1 MYSYKNKNLYC
12 ENINLSEI
20 AKDLGSPF
28 YCYSS
33 KILETKYK
41 ELANALHENDFLVCF
56 SLKANSNQSIIK
68 TFSTLGSGADVV
80 SIGELKRAL
89 KAGIPANKIVF
100 SGVGKNVDEL
110 IYAIKNNILMI
121 NVESISELKQ
131 ISAQASNLN
140 IAAPISLRVNP
151 DIEAGGNEKI
161 STGKKQDKFG
171 ISIKEAIDVYE
182 LASSLNNVEVKGID
196 VHIGSQINDLQP
208 FEKTF
213 DSIVKTISKL
223 KDKNINIEIIDIGGG
238 IGVNYTNEEA
248 LNINDYAALIAKK
261 FKSLNKKI
269 IIEPGRYLTAESGI
283 LVTKI
288 IYIKENETK
297 KFIIVDAAMN
307 DFIRPSLYGSLHN
320 ALPLNEVKNE
330 KNIERYDV
338 VGPICETGDFFI
350 KNFETSQVTE
360 GDLLAITN
368 VGAYGSVLSSNYNS
382 RPSITE
388 IMIKEDNYSVV
399 KKKQDIDEM
408 IDQDILADWQKIKG

>member
-1 MYSYKNKNLYC
+1 MYSYKNKNLHC
-12 ENINLSEI
+12 ENINLIELS
-20 AKDLGSPF
+20 KKVGSPF

-33 KILETKYK
+33 KILESKYSELTDAFK
-41 ELANALHENDFLVCF
+41 EEDLLVCF

-68 TFSTLGSGADVV
+68 TFSSLGSGADVV

-89 KAGIPANKIVF
+89 KAKIPPNKIVF
-100 SGVGKNVDEL
+100 SGVGKNTDE
-110 IYAIKNNILMI
+110 IIFAIKNKILMI

-131 ISAQASNLN
+131 ISTQAANLN
-140 IAAPISLRVNP
+140 MIAPISLRVNP

-182 LASSLNNVEVKGID
+182 LASNLDNIEIKGID
-196 VHIGSQINDLQP
+196 VHIGSQINDLEP

-213 DSIVKTISKL
+213 NSIVETINKL
-223 KDKNINIEIIDIGGG
+223 KDKNIDIDIIDIGGG
-238 IGVNYTNEEA
+238 IGINYTDEKA
-248 LNINDYAALIAKK
+248 LNIKDYAALVSKK
-261 FKSLNKKI
+261 LGSLNKKI
-269 IIEPGRYLTAESGI
+269 IIEPGRFLTAESGI

-288 IYIKENETK
+288 IYIKENESK

-320 ALPLNEVKNE
+320 ALPI
-330 KNIERYDV
+330 IENDKERPIESYDV

-350 KNFETSQVTE
+350 KDFKTSQLLE
-360 GDLLAITN
+360 RDLLAITN

-382 RPSITE
+382 RPSIAE
-388 IMIKEDNYSVV
+388 IIIKDDSYSVI
-399 KKKQDIDEM
+399 KKRQDIEEM
-408 IDQDILADWQKIKG
+408 IDQDSLADWQEN

>member
-1 MYSYKNKNLYC
+1 MYSYKNKNLHC
-12 ENINLSEI
+12 ENINLIELS
-20 AKDLGSPF
+20 KKVGSPF

-33 KILETKYK
+33 KILESKYSELTDAFK
-41 ELANALHENDFLVCF
+41 EEDLLVCF

-68 TFSTLGSGADVV
+68 TFSSLGSGADVV

-89 KAGIPANKIVF
+89 KAKIPPNKIVF
-100 SGVGKNVDEL
+100 SGVGKNTDE
-110 IYAIKNNILMI
+110 IIFAIKNKILMI

-131 ISAQASNLN
+131 ISTQAANLN
-140 IAAPISLRVNP
+140 MIAPISLRVNP

-182 LASSLNNVEVKGID
+182 LASNLDNIEIKGID
-196 VHIGSQINDLQP
+196 VHIGSQINDLEP

-213 DSIVKTISKL
+213 NSIVETITKL
-223 KDKNINIEIIDIGGG
+223 KDKNIDIDIIDIGGG
-238 IGVNYTNEEA
+238 IGINYTDEKA
-248 LNINDYAALIAKK
+248 LNIKDYAALVSKK
-261 FKSLNKKI
+261 LGSLNKKI
-269 IIEPGRYLTAESGI
+269 IIEPGRFLTAESGI

-288 IYIKENETK
+288 IYIKENESK

-320 ALPLNEVKNE
+320 ALPI
-330 KNIERYDV
+330 IEDDKERPIESYDV

-350 KNFETSQVTE
+350 KDFKTSQLLE
-360 GDLLAITN
+360 RDLLAITN

-382 RPSITE
+382 RPSIAE
-388 IMIKEDNYSVV
+388 IIIKNDSYSVI
-399 KKKQDIDEM
+399 KKRQDIEEM
-408 IDQDILADWQKIKG
+408 IDQDSLADWQEN

>member
-1 MYSYKNKNLYC
+1 MYSYKNKNLHC
-12 ENINLSEI
+12 ENINLIELS
-20 AKDLGSPF
+20 KKVGSPF

-33 KILETKYK
+33 KILESKYSELTDAFK
-41 ELANALHENDFLVCF
+41 EEDLLVCF

-68 TFSTLGSGADVV
+68 TFSSLGSGADVV

-89 KAGIPANKIVF
+89 KAKIPPNKIVF
-100 SGVGKNVDEL
+100 SGVGKNTDE
-110 IYAIKNNILMI
+110 IIFAIKNKILMI

-131 ISAQASNLN
+131 ISTQAANLN
-140 IAAPISLRVNP
+140 MIAPISLRVNP

-182 LASSLNNVEVKGID
+182 LASNLDNIEIKGID
-196 VHIGSQINDLQP
+196 VHIGSQINELEP

-213 DSIVKTISKL
+213 DSIVETITKL
-223 KDKNINIEIIDIGGG
+223 KDKNIDIDIIDIGGG
-238 IGVNYTNEEA
+238 IGINYTDEKA
-248 LNINDYAALIAKK
+248 LNIKDYAALVSKK
-261 FKSLNKKI
+261 LGSLNKKI
-269 IIEPGRYLTAESGI
+269 IIEPGRFLTAESGI

-288 IYIKENETK
+288 IYIKENESK

-320 ALPLNEVKNE
+320 ALPI
-330 KNIERYDV
+330 IENDKERPIESYDV

-350 KNFETSQVTE
+350 KDFKTSQLLE
-360 GDLLAITN
+360 RDLLAITN

-382 RPSITE
+382 RPSIAE
-388 IMIKEDNYSVV
+388 IIIKDDSYSVI
-399 KKKQDIDEM
+399 KKRQDIEEM
-408 IDQDILADWQKIKG
+408 IDQDSLADWQDN

>member
-1 MYSYKNKNLYC
+1 MYSYKNKNLHC
-12 ENINLSEI
+12 ENINLIELS
-20 AKDLGSPF
+20 KKVGSPF

-33 KILETKYK
+33 KILESKYSELTDAFK
-41 ELANALHENDFLVCF
+41 EEDLLVCF

-68 TFSTLGSGADVV
+68 TFSSLGSGADVV

-89 KAGIPANKIVF
+89 KAKIPPNKIVF
-100 SGVGKNVDEL
+100 SGVGKNTDE
-110 IYAIKNNILMI
+110 IIFAIKNKILMI

-131 ISAQASNLN
+131 ISTQAANLN
-140 IAAPISLRVNP
+140 MIAPISLRVNP

-182 LASSLNNVEVKGID
+182 LASNLDNIEIKGID
-196 VHIGSQINDLQP
+196 VHIGSQINDLEP

-213 DSIVKTISKL
+213 NSIVETITKL
-223 KDKNINIEIIDIGGG
+223 KDKNIDIDIIDIGGG
-238 IGVNYTNEEA
+238 IGINYTDEKA
-248 LNINDYAALIAKK
+248 LNIKDYAAVVSKK
-261 FKSLNKKI
+261 LGSLNKKI
-269 IIEPGRYLTAESGI
+269 IIEPGRFLTAESGI

-288 IYIKENETK
+288 IYIKENESK

-320 ALPLNEVKNE
+320 ALPV
-330 KNIERYDV
+330 IENDKERPIEIYDV

-350 KNFETSQVTE
+350 KDFKTSQLLE
-360 GDLLAITN
+360 RDLLAITN

-382 RPSITE
+382 RPSIAE
-388 IMIKEDNYSVV
+388 IIIKDDSYSVI
-399 KKKQDIDEM
+399 KKRQDIEEM
-408 IDQDILADWQKIKG
+408 IDQDSLADWQEN

>member
-1 MYSYKNKNLYC
+1 MYSYKNKNLHC
-12 ENINLSEI
+12 ENINLIELS
-20 AKDLGSPF
+20 KKVGSPF

-33 KILETKYK
+33 KILESKYSELTDAFK
-41 ELANALHENDFLVCF
+41 EEDLLVCF

-68 TFSTLGSGADVV
+68 TFSSLGSGADVV

-89 KAGIPANKIVF
+89 KAKIPPNKIVF
-100 SGVGKNVDEL
+100 SGVGKNTDE
-110 IYAIKNNILMI
+110 IIFAIKNKILMI

-131 ISAQASNLN
+131 ISTQAANLN
-140 IAAPISLRVNP
+140 MIAPISLRVNP

-182 LASSLNNVEVKGID
+182 LASNLDNIEIKGID
-196 VHIGSQINDLQP
+196 VHIGSQINDLEP

-213 DSIVKTISKL
+213 NSIVETITKL
-223 KDKNINIEIIDIGGG
+223 KDKNIDIDIIDIGGG
-238 IGVNYTNEEA
+238 IGINYTDEKA
-248 LNINDYAALIAKK
+248 LNIKDYAALVSKK
-261 FKSLNKKI
+261 LGSLNKKI
-269 IIEPGRYLTAESGI
+269 IIEPGRFLTAESGI

-288 IYIKENETK
+288 IYIKENESK

-320 ALPLNEVKNE
+320 ALPIIENDKE
-330 KNIERYDV
+330 KPIESYDV

-350 KNFETSQVTE
+350 KDFKTSQLLE
-360 GDLLAITN
+360 RDLLAITN

-382 RPSITE
+382 RPSIAE
-388 IMIKEDNYSVV
+388 IIIKNDSYSVI
-399 KKKQDIDEM
+399 KKRQDIEEM
-408 IDQDILADWQKIKG
+408 IDQDSLADWQEN

>member
-1 MYSYKNKNLYC
+1 MYSYKNKNLHC
-12 ENINLSEI
+12 ENINLIELL
-20 AKDLGSPF
+20 KKVGSPF

-33 KILETKYK
+33 KILESKYSELTDAFK
-41 ELANALHENDFLVCF
+41 EDDLLVCF

-68 TFSTLGSGADVV
+68 TFSSLGSGADVV

-89 KAGIPANKIVF
+89 KAKIPPNKIVF
-100 SGVGKNVDEL
+100 SGVGKNTDE
-110 IYAIKNNILMI
+110 IIFAIKNKILMI

-131 ISAQASNLN
+131 ISAQAANLN
-140 IAAPISLRVNP
+140 MIAPISLRVNP

-182 LASSLNNVEVKGID
+182 LASNLDNIEIKGID
-196 VHIGSQINDLQP
+196 VHIGSQINDLEP

-213 DSIVKTISKL
+213 NSIVETITKL
-223 KDKNINIEIIDIGGG
+223 KDKNIDINIIDIGGG
-238 IGVNYTNEEA
+238 IGINYTDEKA
-248 LNINDYAALIAKK
+248 LNIKNYAAVVSKK
-261 FKSLNKKI
+261 LGSLNKKI
-269 IIEPGRYLTAESGI
+269 IIEPGRFLTAESGI

-288 IYIKENETK
+288 IYIKENESK

-320 ALPLNEVKNE
+320 ALPI
-330 KNIERYDV
+330 IENDKERPIENYDV

-350 KNFETSQVTE
+350 KDFKTSQLLE
-360 GDLLAITN
+360 KDLLAITN

-382 RPSITE
+382 RPSIAE
-388 IMIKEDNYSVV
+388 IIIKDDSYSVI
-399 KKKQDIDEM
+399 KKRQDIEEM
-408 IDQDILADWQKIKG
+408 IDQDSLADWQEN

>member
-1 MYSYKNKNLYC
+1 MYSYKNKNLHC
-12 ENINLSEI
+12 ENINLIELS
-20 AKDLGSPF
+20 KKVGSPF

-33 KILETKYK
+33 KILESKYSELTDAFK
-41 ELANALHENDFLVCF
+41 EEDLLVCF

-68 TFSTLGSGADVV
+68 TFSSLGSGADVV

-89 KAGIPANKIVF
+89 KSKIPPNKIVF
-100 SGVGKNVDEL
+100 SGVGKNIDE
-110 IYAIKNNILMI
+110 IIFAIKNKILMI

-131 ISAQASNLN
+131 ISTQAANLN
-140 IAAPISLRVNP
+140 MIAPISLRVNP

-182 LASSLNNVEVKGID
+182 LASNLDNIEIKGID
-196 VHIGSQINDLQP
+196 VHIGSQINDLEP

-213 DSIVKTISKL
+213 NSIVETITKL
-223 KDKNINIEIIDIGGG
+223 KDKNIDIDIIDIGGG
-238 IGVNYTNEEA
+238 IGINYTDEKA
-248 LNINDYAALIAKK
+248 LNIKDYAALVSKK
-261 FKSLNKKI
+261 LGSLNKKI
-269 IIEPGRYLTAESGI
+269 IIEPGRFLTAESGI

-288 IYIKENETK
+288 IYIKENESK

-320 ALPLNEVKNE
+320 ALPIIENDNERP
-330 KNIERYDV
+330 IESYDV

-350 KNFETSQVTE
+350 KDFKTSQLLE
-360 GDLLAITN
+360 RDLLAITN

-382 RPSITE
+382 RPSIAE
-388 IMIKEDNYSVV
+388 IIIKDDSYSVI
-399 KKKQDIDEM
+399 KKRQDIEEM
-408 IDQDILADWQKIKG
+408 IDQDSLADWQEN

>member
-1 MYSYKNKNLYC
+1 MYSYKNKNLHC
-12 ENINLSEI
+12 ENINLIELS
-20 AKDLGSPF
+20 KKVGSPF

-33 KILETKYK
+33 KILESKYSELTDAFK
-41 ELANALHENDFLVCF
+41 EEDLLVCF

-68 TFSTLGSGADVV
+68 TFSSLGSGADVV

-89 KAGIPANKIVF
+89 KAKIPPNKIVF
-100 SGVGKNVDEL
+100 SGVGKNTNE
-110 IYAIKNNILMI
+110 IIFAIKNKILMI

-131 ISAQASNLN
+131 ISTQAANLN
-140 IAAPISLRVNP
+140 MIAPISLRVNP

-182 LASSLNNVEVKGID
+182 LASNLDNIEIKGID
-196 VHIGSQINDLQP
+196 VHIGSQINDLEP

-213 DSIVKTISKL
+213 NSIVETITKL
-223 KDKNINIEIIDIGGG
+223 KDKNIDIDIIDIGGG
-238 IGVNYTNEEA
+238 IGINYTDEKA
-248 LNINDYAALIAKK
+248 LNIKDYAAVVSKK
-261 FKSLNKKI
+261 LGSLNKKI
-269 IIEPGRYLTAESGI
+269 IIEPGRFLTAESGI

-288 IYIKENETK
+288 IYIKENESK

-320 ALPLNEVKNE
+320 ALPI
-330 KNIERYDV
+330 IENDKERPIENYDL

-350 KNFETSQVTE
+350 KDFKTSQ
-360 GDLLAITN
+360 LLERDFIAITN

-382 RPSITE
+382 RPSIAE
-388 IMIKEDNYSVV
+388 IIIKDDSYSVI
-399 KKKQDIDEM
+399 KKRQDIEEM
-408 IDQDILADWQKIKG
+408 IDQDSLADWQEN

>member
-1 MYSYKNKNLYC
+1 MYSYKNKNLHC
-12 ENINLSEI
+12 ENINLIELS
-20 AKDLGSPF
+20 KKVGSPF

-33 KILETKYK
+33 KILESKYSELTDAFK
-41 ELANALHENDFLVCF
+41 EEDLLVCF

-68 TFSTLGSGADVV
+68 TFSSLGSGADVV

-89 KAGIPANKIVF
+89 KAKIPPNKIVF
-100 SGVGKNVDEL
+100 SGVGKNTDE
-110 IYAIKNNILMI
+110 IIFAIKNKILMI

-131 ISAQASNLN
+131 ISTQAANLN
-140 IAAPISLRVNP
+140 MIAPISLRVNP

-182 LASSLNNVEVKGID
+182 LASNLDNIEIKGID
-196 VHIGSQINDLQP
+196 VHIGSQINDLEP

-213 DSIVKTISKL
+213 NSIVETITKL
-223 KDKNINIEIIDIGGG
+223 KDKNIDIDIIDIGGG
-238 IGVNYTNEEA
+238 IGINYTDEKA
-248 LNINDYAALIAKK
+248 LNIKDYAALVSKK
-261 FKSLNKKI
+261 LGSLNKKI
-269 IIEPGRYLTAESGI
+269 IIEPGRFLTAESGI

-288 IYIKENETK
+288 IYIKENESK

-320 ALPLNEVKNE
+320 ALPI
-330 KNIERYDV
+330 IENDKERPIESYDV

-350 KNFETSQVTE
+350 KDFKTSQLSET
-360 GDLLAITN
+360 DLLAITN

-382 RPSITE
+382 RPSIAE
-388 IMIKEDNYSVV
+388 IIIKDDSYSVI
-399 KKKQDIDEM
+399 KKRQDIEEM
-408 IDQDILADWQKIKG
+408 IDQDSLADWQEN

>member
-1 MYSYKNKNLYC
+1 MYSYKNKNLHC
-12 ENINLSEI
+12 ENINLIELS
-20 AKDLGSPF
+20 KKVGSPF

-33 KILETKYK
+33 KILESKYSELTDAFK
-41 ELANALHENDFLVCF
+41 EEDLLVCF

-68 TFSTLGSGADVV
+68 TFSSLGSGADVV

-89 KAGIPANKIVF
+89 KAKIPPNKIVF
-100 SGVGKNVDEL
+100 SGVGKNTDE
-110 IYAIKNNILMI
+110 IIFAIKNKILMI

-131 ISAQASNLN
+131 ISTQAANLN
-140 IAAPISLRVNP
+140 MIAPISLRVNP

-182 LASSLNNVEVKGID
+182 LAANIDNIEIKGID
-196 VHIGSQINDLQP
+196 VHIGSQINELEP

-213 DSIVKTISKL
+213 DSIVETITKL
-223 KDKNINIEIIDIGGG
+223 KDKNIDIDIIDIGGG
-238 IGVNYTNEEA
+238 IGINYTDEKA
-248 LNINDYAALIAKK
+248 LNIKDYAALVSKK
-261 FKSLNKKI
+261 LGSLNKKI
-269 IIEPGRYLTAESGI
+269 IIEPGRFLTAESGI

-288 IYIKENETK
+288 IYIKENESK

-320 ALPLNEVKNE
+320 ALPI
-330 KNIERYDV
+330 IENDKERPIESYDV

-350 KNFETSQVTE
+350 KDFKTSQLLE
-360 GDLLAITN
+360 RDLLAITN

-382 RPSITE
+382 RPSIAE
-388 IMIKEDNYSVV
+388 IIIKDDSYSVI
-399 KKKQDIDEM
+399 KKRQDIEEM
-408 IDQDILADWQKIKG
+408 IDQDSLADWQEN

>member
-1 MYSYKNKNLYC
+1 MYSYKNKNLHC
-12 ENINLSEI
+12 ENINLIELS
-20 AKDLGSPF
+20 KKVGSPF

-33 KILETKYK
+33 KILESKYSELTDAFK
-41 ELANALHENDFLVCF
+41 EEDLLVCF

-68 TFSTLGSGADVV
+68 TFSSLGSGADVV

-89 KAGIPANKIVF
+89 KAKIPPNKIVF
-100 SGVGKNVDEL
+100 SGVGKNTDE
-110 IYAIKNNILMI
+110 IIFAIKNKILMI

-131 ISAQASNLN
+131 ISAQAANLN
-140 IAAPISLRVNP
+140 MIAPISLRVNP

-182 LASSLNNVEVKGID
+182 LASNLDNIEIKGID
-196 VHIGSQINDLQP
+196 VHIGSQINDLEP

-213 DSIVKTISKL
+213 NSIVETITKL
-223 KDKNINIEIIDIGGG
+223 KDKNIDIDIIDIGGG
-238 IGVNYTNEEA
+238 IGINYTDEKA
-248 LNINDYAALIAKK
+248 LNIKDYAAVVSKK
-261 FKSLNKKI
+261 LGSLNKKI
-269 IIEPGRYLTAESGI
+269 IIEPGRFLTAESGI

-288 IYIKENETK
+288 IYIKENESK

-320 ALPLNEVKNE
+320 ALPI
-330 KNIERYDV
+330 IENDKERPIENYDV

-350 KNFETSQVTE
+350 KDFKTSQLLE
-360 GDLLAITN
+360 RDLLAITN

-382 RPSITE
+382 RPSIAE
-388 IMIKEDNYSVV
+388 IIIKDDSYSVI
-399 KKKQDIDEM
+399 KKRQDIEEM
-408 IDQDILADWQKIKG
+408 IDQDSLADWQEN

>member
-1 MYSYKNKNLYC
+1 MYSYKNKNLHC
-12 ENINLSEI
+12 ENINLIELS
-20 AKDLGSPF
+20 KKVGSPF

-33 KILETKYK
+33 KILESKYSELTDAFK
-41 ELANALHENDFLVCF
+41 EEDLLVCF

-68 TFSTLGSGADVV
+68 TFSSLGSGADVV

-89 KAGIPANKIVF
+89 KAKIPPNKIVF
-100 SGVGKNVDEL
+100 SGVGKNTDE
-110 IYAIKNNILMI
+110 IIFAIKNKILMI

-131 ISAQASNLN
+131 ISTQAANLN
-140 IAAPISLRVNP
+140 MIAPISLRVNP

-182 LASSLNNVEVKGID
+182 LASNLDNIEVKGID
-196 VHIGSQINDLQP
+196 VHIGSQINDLEP

-213 DSIVKTISKL
+213 NSIVETITKL
-223 KDKNINIEIIDIGGG
+223 KDKNIDIDIIDIGGG
-238 IGVNYTNEEA
+238 IGINYTDEKA
-248 LNINDYAALIAKK
+248 LNIKDYAALVSKK
-261 FKSLNKKI
+261 LGSLNKKI
-269 IIEPGRYLTAESGI
+269 IIEPGRFLTAESGI

-288 IYIKENETK
+288 IYIKENESK

-320 ALPLNEVKNE
+320 ALPI
-330 KNIERYDV
+330 IENDKERPIESYDV

-350 KNFETSQVTE
+350 KDFKTSQLLE
-360 GDLLAITN
+360 RDLLAITN

-382 RPSITE
+382 RPSIAE
-388 IMIKEDNYSVV
+388 IIIKDDSYSVI
-399 KKKQDIDEM
+399 KKRQDIEEM
-408 IDQDILADWQKIKG
+408 IDQDSLADWQEN

>member
-1 MYSYKNKNLYC
+1 MYSYKNKNLHC
-12 ENINLSEI
+12 ENINLIELSKKI
-20 AKDLGSPF
+20 GSPF

-33 KILETKYK
+33 KILESKYSELTDAFK
-41 ELANALHENDFLVCF
+41 EEDLLVCF

-68 TFSTLGSGADVV
+68 TFSSLGSGADVV

-89 KAGIPANKIVF
+89 KAKIPPNKIVF
-100 SGVGKNVDEL
+100 SGVGKNTDE
-110 IYAIKNNILMI
+110 IIFAIKNKILMI

-131 ISAQASNLN
+131 ISTQAANLN
-140 IAAPISLRVNP
+140 MIAPISLRVNP

-182 LASSLNNVEVKGID
+182 LASNLDNIEIKGID
-196 VHIGSQINDLQP
+196 VHIGSQINDLEP

-213 DSIVKTISKL
+213 NSIVETITKL
-223 KDKNINIEIIDIGGG
+223 KDKNIDIDIIDIGGG
-238 IGVNYTNEEA
+238 IGINYTDEKA
-248 LNINDYAALIAKK
+248 LNIKDYAAVVSKK
-261 FKSLNKKI
+261 LGPLNKKI
-269 IIEPGRYLTAESGI
+269 IIEPGRFLTAESGI

-288 IYIKENETK
+288 IYIKENESK

-320 ALPLNEVKNE
+320 ALPIIENDKERP
-330 KNIERYDV
+330 IERYDV

-350 KNFETSQVTE
+350 KDFKTSQLLE
-360 GDLLAITN
+360 RDLLAITN

-382 RPSITE
+382 RPSIAE
-388 IMIKEDNYSVV
+388 IIIKDDSYSVI
-399 KKKQDIDEM
+399 KKRQDIEEM
-408 IDQDILADWQKIKG
+408 IDQDSLADWQEN

>member
-1 MYSYKNKNLYC
+1 MYSYKNKNLHC
-12 ENINLSEI
+12 ENINLIELS
-20 AKDLGSPF
+20 KKVGSPF

-33 KILETKYK
+33 KILESKYSELTDAFK
-41 ELANALHENDFLVCF
+41 EEDLLVCF

-68 TFSTLGSGADVV
+68 TFSSLGSGADVV

-89 KAGIPANKIVF
+89 KAKIPPNKIVF
-100 SGVGKNVDEL
+100 SGVGKNTDE
-110 IYAIKNNILMI
+110 IIFAIKNKILMI

-131 ISAQASNLN
+131 ISTQAASLN
-140 IAAPISLRVNP
+140 MIAPISLRVNP

-182 LASSLNNVEVKGID
+182 LASNLDNIEIKGID
-196 VHIGSQINDLQP
+196 VHIGSQINDLEP

-213 DSIVKTISKL
+213 NSIVETITKL
-223 KDKNINIEIIDIGGG
+223 KDKNIDIDIIDIGGG
-238 IGVNYTNEEA
+238 IGINYTDEKA
-248 LNINDYAALIAKK
+248 LNIKDYAALVSKK
-261 FKSLNKKI
+261 LGSLNKKI
-269 IIEPGRYLTAESGI
+269 IIEPGRFLTAESGI

-288 IYIKENETK
+288 IYIKENESK

-320 ALPLNEVKNE
+320 ALPI
-330 KNIERYDV
+330 IENDKGRPIESYDV

-350 KNFETSQVTE
+350 KDFKTSQLLE
-360 GDLLAITN
+360 RDLLAITN

-382 RPSITE
+382 RPSIAE
-388 IMIKEDNYSVV
+388 IIIKDDSYSVI
-399 KKKQDIDEM
+399 KKRQDIEEM
-408 IDQDILADWQKIKG
+408 IDQDSLADWQEN

>member
-1 MYSYKNKNLYC
+1 MYSYKNKNLHC
-12 ENINLSEI
+12 ENINLIELS
-20 AKDLGSPF
+20 KKVGSPF

-33 KILETKYK
+33 KILESKYSELTDAFK
-41 ELANALHENDFLVCF
+41 EEDLLVCF

-68 TFSTLGSGADVV
+68 TFSSLGSGADVV

-89 KAGIPANKIVF
+89 KAKIPPNKIVF
-100 SGVGKNVDEL
+100 SGVGKNTDE
-110 IYAIKNNILMI
+110 IIFAIKNKILMI

-131 ISAQASNLN
+131 ISTQAANLN
-140 IAAPISLRVNP
+140 MIAPISLRVNP

-182 LASSLNNVEVKGID
+182 LASNLDNIEIKGID
-196 VHIGSQINDLQP
+196 VHIGSQINDLEP

-213 DSIVKTISKL
+213 NSIVETITKL
-223 KDKNINIEIIDIGGG
+223 KDKNIDIDIIDIGGG
-238 IGVNYTNEEA
+238 IGINYTNEKA
-248 LNINDYAALIAKK
+248 LNIKDYAALVSKK
-261 FKSLNKKI
+261 LGSLNKKI
-269 IIEPGRYLTAESGI
+269 IIEPGRFLTAESGI

-288 IYIKENETK
+288 IYIKENESK

-320 ALPLNEVKNE
+320 ALPI
-330 KNIERYDV
+330 IENDKERPIESYDV

-350 KNFETSQVTE
+350 KDFKTSQLLE
-360 GDLLAITN
+360 RDLLAITN

-382 RPSITE
+382 RPSIVE
-388 IMIKEDNYSVV
+388 IIIKDDSYSVI
-399 KKKQDIDEM
+399 KKRQDIEEM
-408 IDQDILADWQKIKG
+408 IDQDSLADWQEN

>member
-1 MYSYKNKNLYC
+1 MYSYKNKNLHC
-12 ENINLSEI
+12 ENINLIELS
-20 AKDLGSPF
+20 KKVGSPF

-33 KILETKYK
+33 KILESKYSELTDAFK
-41 ELANALHENDFLVCF
+41 EEDLLVCF

-68 TFSTLGSGADVV
+68 TFSSLGSGADVV

-89 KAGIPANKIVF
+89 KAKIPPNKIVF
-100 SGVGKNVDEL
+100 SGVGKNTDE
-110 IYAIKNNILMI
+110 IIFAIKNKILMI

-131 ISAQASNLN
+131 ISTQAANLN
-140 IAAPISLRVNP
+140 MIAPISLRINP

-182 LASSLNNVEVKGID
+182 LASNLDNIEIKGID
-196 VHIGSQINDLQP
+196 VHIGSQINDLEP

-213 DSIVKTISKL
+213 NSIVETITKL
-223 KDKNINIEIIDIGGG
+223 KDKNIDINIIDIGGG
-238 IGVNYTNEEA
+238 IGINYTDEKA
-248 LNINDYAALIAKK
+248 LNIKDYAAVVSKK
-261 FKSLNKKI
+261 LGSLNKKI
-269 IIEPGRYLTAESGI
+269 IIEPGRFLTAESGI

-288 IYIKENETK
+288 IYIKENESK

-320 ALPLNEVKNE
+320 ALPV
-330 KNIERYDV
+330 IENDKERPIEIYDV

-350 KNFETSQVTE
+350 KDFKTSQ
-360 GDLLAITN
+360 LLERDFIAITN

-382 RPSITE
+382 RPSIAE
-388 IMIKEDNYSVV
+388 IIIKDDSYSVI
-399 KKKQDIDEM
+399 KKRQDIEEM
-408 IDQDILADWQKIKG
+408 IDQDNLADWQEN

>member
-1 MYSYKNKNLYC
+1 MYSYKNKNLHC
-12 ENINLSEI
+12 ENINLIELS
-20 AKDLGSPF
+20 KKVGSPF

-33 KILETKYK
+33 KILESKYSELTDAFK
-41 ELANALHENDFLVCF
+41 EEDLLVCF

-68 TFSTLGSGADVV
+68 TFSSLGSGADVV

-89 KAGIPANKIVF
+89 KAKIPPNKIVF
-100 SGVGKNVDEL
+100 SGVGKNTDE
-110 IYAIKNNILMI
+110 IIFAIKNKILMI

-131 ISAQASNLN
+131 ISTQAANLN
-140 IAAPISLRVNP
+140 MIAPISLRVNP

-182 LASSLNNVEVKGID
+182 LASNLDNIEIKGID
-196 VHIGSQINDLQP
+196 VHIGSQINDLEP

-213 DSIVKTISKL
+213 NSIVETITKL
-223 KDKNINIEIIDIGGG
+223 KDKNIDIDIIDIGGG
-238 IGVNYTNEEA
+238 IGINYTDEKA
-248 LNINDYAALIAKK
+248 LNIKDYAALVSKK
-261 FKSLNKKI
+261 LGSLNKKI
-269 IIEPGRYLTAESGI
+269 IIEPGRFLTAESGI

-288 IYIKENETK
+288 IYIKENESK

-320 ALPLNEVKNE
+320 ALPI
-330 KNIERYDV
+330 IENDKERPIESYDV

-350 KNFETSQVTE
+350 KDFKTSQLLE
-360 GDLLAITN
+360 RDLLAITN

-382 RPSITE
+382 RPSIAE
-388 IMIKEDNYSVV
+388 IIIKDDSYSVI
-399 KKKQDIDEM
+399 KKRQDIEEM
-408 IDQDILADWQKIKG
+408 IDQDNLADWQEN

>member
-1 MYSYKNKNLYC
+1 MYSYKNKNLHC
-12 ENINLSEI
+12 ENINLIELS
-20 AKDLGSPF
+20 KKVGSPF

-33 KILETKYK
+33 KILESKYSELTDAFK
-41 ELANALHENDFLVCF
+41 EEDLLVCF

-68 TFSTLGSGADVV
+68 TFSSLGSGADVV

-89 KAGIPANKIVF
+89 KAKIPPNKIVF
-100 SGVGKNVDEL
+100 SGVGKNADE
-110 IYAIKNNILMI
+110 IIFAIKNKILMI

-131 ISAQASNLN
+131 ISTQAANLN
-140 IAAPISLRVNP
+140 MIAPISLRVNP

-182 LASSLNNVEVKGID
+182 LASNLDNIEIKGID
-196 VHIGSQINDLQP
+196 VHIGSQINDLEP

-213 DSIVKTISKL
+213 NSIVETITKL
-223 KDKNINIEIIDIGGG
+223 KDKNIDIDIIDIGGG
-238 IGVNYTNEEA
+238 IGINYTDEKA
-248 LNINDYAALIAKK
+248 LNIKDYAALVSKK
-261 FKSLNKKI
+261 LGSLNKKI
-269 IIEPGRYLTAESGI
+269 IIEPGRFLTAESGI

-288 IYIKENETK
+288 IYIKENESK

-320 ALPLNEVKNE
+320 ALPI
-330 KNIERYDV
+330 IENDKERPIESYDV

-350 KNFETSQVTE
+350 KDFKTSQLLE
-360 GDLLAITN
+360 RDLLAITN

-382 RPSITE
+382 RPSIAE
-388 IMIKEDNYSVV
+388 IIIKDDSYSVI
-399 KKKQDIDEM
+399 KKRQDIEEM
-408 IDQDILADWQKIKG
+408 IDQDSLADWQEN

>member
-1 MYSYKNKNLYC
+1 MYSYKNKNLHC
-12 ENINLSEI
+12 ENINLIELS
-20 AKDLGSPF
+20 KKVGSPF

-33 KILETKYK
+33 KILESKYSELTDAFK
-41 ELANALHENDFLVCF
+41 EEDLLVCF

-68 TFSTLGSGADVV
+68 TFSSLGSGADVV

-89 KAGIPANKIVF
+89 KAKIPPNKIVF
-100 SGVGKNVDEL
+100 SGVGKNTDE
-110 IYAIKNNILMI
+110 IIFAIKNKILMI

-131 ISAQASNLN
+131 ISTQAANLN
-140 IAAPISLRVNP
+140 MIAPISLRVNP

-182 LASSLNNVEVKGID
+182 LASNLDNIEIKGID
-196 VHIGSQINDLQP
+196 VHIGSQINDLEP

-213 DSIVKTISKL
+213 NSIVETITKL
-223 KDKNINIEIIDIGGG
+223 KDKNIDIDIIDIGGG
-238 IGVNYTNEEA
+238 IGINYTDEKG
-248 LNINDYAALIAKK
+248 LNIKDYAALVSKK
-261 FKSLNKKI
+261 LGSLNKKI
-269 IIEPGRYLTAESGI
+269 IIEPGRFLTAESGI

-288 IYIKENETK
+288 IYIKENESK

-320 ALPLNEVKNE
+320 ALPI
-330 KNIERYDV
+330 IENDKERPIESYDV

-350 KNFETSQVTE
+350 KDFKTSQLLE
-360 GDLLAITN
+360 RDLLAITN

-382 RPSITE
+382 RPSIAE
-388 IMIKEDNYSVV
+388 IIIKDDSYSVI
-399 KKKQDIDEM
+399 KKRQDIEEM
-408 IDQDILADWQKIKG
+408 IDQDSLADWQEN

>member
-1 MYSYKNKNLYC
+1 MYSYKNKNLHC
-12 ENINLSEI
+12 ENINLIELS
-20 AKDLGSPF
+20 KKVGSPF

-33 KILETKYK
+33 KILESKYSELTDAFK
-41 ELANALHENDFLVCF
+41 EEDLLVCF

-68 TFSTLGSGADVV
+68 TFSSLGSGADVV

-89 KAGIPANKIVF
+89 KAKIPPNKIVF
-100 SGVGKNVDEL
+100 SGVGKNTDE
-110 IYAIKNNILMI
+110 IIFAIKNKILMI

-131 ISAQASNLN
+131 ISTQAANLN
-140 IAAPISLRVNP
+140 MIAPISLRVNP

-182 LASSLNNVEVKGID
+182 LASNLDNIEIKGID
-196 VHIGSQINDLQP
+196 VHIGSQINDLEP

-213 DSIVKTISKL
+213 NSIVETITKL
-223 KDKNINIEIIDIGGG
+223 KDKNIDIDIIDIGGG
-238 IGVNYTNEEA
+238 LGINYTDEKA
-248 LNINDYAALIAKK
+248 LNIKDYAAVVSKK
-261 FKSLNKKI
+261 LGSLNKKI
-269 IIEPGRYLTAESGI
+269 IIEPGRFLTAESGI

-288 IYIKENETK
+288 IYIKENESK

-320 ALPLNEVKNE
+320 ALPI
-330 KNIERYDV
+330 IENDKERPIESYDV

-350 KNFETSQVTE
+350 KDFKTSQLLE
-360 GDLLAITN
+360 RDLLAITN

-382 RPSITE
+382 RPSIAE
-388 IMIKEDNYSVV
+388 IIIKDDSYSVI
-399 KKKQDIDEM
+399 KKRQDIEEM
-408 IDQDILADWQKIKG
+408 IDQDSLADWQEN

>member
-1 MYSYKNKNLYC
+1 MYSYKNKNLHC
-12 ENINLSEI
+12 ENINLIELS
-20 AKDLGSPF
+20 KKVGSPF

-33 KILETKYK
+33 KILESKYSELTDAFK
-41 ELANALHENDFLVCF
+41 EEDLLVCF

-68 TFSTLGSGADVV
+68 TFSSLGSGADVV

-89 KAGIPANKIVF
+89 KAKIPPNKIVF
-100 SGVGKNVDEL
+100 SGVGKNTDE
-110 IYAIKNNILMI
+110 IIFAIKNKILMI

-131 ISAQASNLN
+131 ISTQAANLN
-140 IAAPISLRVNP
+140 MIAPISLRVNP

-182 LASSLNNVEVKGID
+182 LASNLDNIEIKGID
-196 VHIGSQINDLQP
+196 VHIGSQINDLEP

-213 DSIVKTISKL
+213 NSIVETITKL
-223 KDKNINIEIIDIGGG
+223 KDKNIDIDIIDIGGG
-238 IGVNYTNEEA
+238 IGINYTDEKA
-248 LNINDYAALIAKK
+248 LNIKDYAALVSKK
-261 FKSLNKKI
+261 LGSLNKKI
-269 IIEPGRYLTAESGI
+269 IIEPGRFLTAESGI

-288 IYIKENETK
+288 IYIKENESK

-320 ALPLNEVKNE
+320 ALPV
-330 KNIERYDV
+330 IENDKERPIEIYDV

-350 KNFETSQVTE
+350 KDFKTSQLSET
-360 GDLLAITN
+360 DLLAITN

-382 RPSITE
+382 RPSIAE
-388 IMIKEDNYSVV
+388 IIIKDDSYSVI
-399 KKKQDIDEM
+399 KKRQDIEEM
-408 IDQDILADWQKIKG
+408 IDQDSLADWQEN

>member
-1 MYSYKNKNLYC
+1 MYSYKNKNLHC
-12 ENINLSEI
+12 ENINLIELS
-20 AKDLGSPF
+20 KKVGSPF

-33 KILETKYK
+33 KILESKYSELTDAFK
-41 ELANALHENDFLVCF
+41 EEDLLVCF

-68 TFSTLGSGADVV
+68 TFSSLGSGADVV

-89 KAGIPANKIVF
+89 KAKIPPNKIVF
-100 SGVGKNVDEL
+100 SGVGKNTDE
-110 IYAIKNNILMI
+110 IIFAIKNKILMI

-131 ISAQASNLN
+131 ISAQAANLN
-140 IAAPISLRVNP
+140 MIAPISLRINP

-182 LASSLNNVEVKGID
+182 LASNLDNIEIKGID
-196 VHIGSQINDLQP
+196 VHIGSQINDLEP

-213 DSIVKTISKL
+213 NSIVETITKL
-223 KDKNINIEIIDIGGG
+223 KDKNIDINIIDIGGG
-238 IGVNYTNEEA
+238 IGINYTDEKA
-248 LNINDYAALIAKK
+248 LNIKDYAAVVSKK
-261 FKSLNKKI
+261 LGSLNKKI
-269 IIEPGRYLTAESGI
+269 IIEPGRFLTAESGI

-288 IYIKENETK
+288 IYIKENESK

-320 ALPLNEVKNE
+320 ALPV
-330 KNIERYDV
+330 IENDKERPVEIYDV

-350 KNFETSQVTE
+350 KDFKTSQ
-360 GDLLAITN
+360 LLERDFIAITN

-382 RPSITE
+382 RPSIAE
-388 IMIKEDNYSVV
+388 IIIKDDSYSVI
-399 KKKQDIDEM
+399 KKRQDIEEM
-408 IDQDILADWQKIKG
+408 IDQDNLADWQEN

>member
-1 MYSYKNKNLYC
+1 MYSYKNKNLHC
-12 ENINLSEI
+12 ENINLIELS
-20 AKDLGSPF
+20 KKVGSPF

-33 KILETKYK
+33 KILESKYSELTDAFK
-41 ELANALHENDFLVCF
+41 EEDLLVCF

-68 TFSTLGSGADVV
+68 TFSSLGSGADVV

-89 KAGIPANKIVF
+89 KAKIPPNKIVF
-100 SGVGKNVDEL
+100 SGVGKNTDE
-110 IYAIKNNILMI
+110 IIFAIKNKILMI

-131 ISAQASNLN
+131 ISTQAANLN
-140 IAAPISLRVNP
+140 MIAPISLRVNP

-182 LASSLNNVEVKGID
+182 LASNLDNIEIKGID
-196 VHIGSQINDLQP
+196 VHIGSQINDLEP

-213 DSIVKTISKL
+213 NSIVETITKL
-223 KDKNINIEIIDIGGG
+223 KDKNIDIDIIDIGGG
-238 IGVNYTNEEA
+238 IGINYTDEKA
-248 LNINDYAALIAKK
+248 LNIKDYAALVSKK
-261 FKSLNKKI
+261 LGSLNKKI
-269 IIEPGRYLTAESGI
+269 IIEPGRFLTAESGI

-288 IYIKENETK
+288 IYIKENESK

-320 ALPLNEVKNE
+320 ALPI
-330 KNIERYDV
+330 IENDKERPIESYDV

-350 KNFETSQVTE
+350 KDFKTSQLLE
-360 GDLLAITN
+360 RDLLAITN

-382 RPSITE
+382 RPSIAE
-388 IMIKEDNYSVV
+388 IIIKGDNYSII
-399 KKKQDIDEM
+399 KKRQNIEEI
-408 IDQDILADWQKIKG
+408 IDQDSLADWQEN

>member
-1 MYSYKNKNLYC
+1 MYSYKNKNLHC
-12 ENINLSEI
+12 ENINLIELS
-20 AKDLGSPF
+20 KKVGSPF

-33 KILETKYK
+33 KILESKYSELTDAFK
-41 ELANALHENDFLVCF
+41 EEDLLVCF

-68 TFSTLGSGADVV
+68 TFSSLGSGADVV

-89 KAGIPANKIVF
+89 KAKIPPNKIVF
-100 SGVGKNVDEL
+100 SGVGKNTDE
-110 IYAIKNNILMI
+110 IIFAIKNKILMI

-131 ISAQASNLN
+131 ISAQAANLN
-140 IAAPISLRVNP
+140 MIAPISLRINP

-182 LASSLNNVEVKGID
+182 LASNLDNIEIKGID
-196 VHIGSQINDLQP
+196 VHIGSQINDLEP

-213 DSIVKTISKL
+213 NSIVETITKL
-223 KDKNINIEIIDIGGG
+223 KDKNIDIDIIDIGGG
-238 IGVNYTNEEA
+238 IGINYTDEKA
-248 LNINDYAALIAKK
+248 LNIKDYAALVSKK
-261 FKSLNKKI
+261 LGSLNKKI
-269 IIEPGRYLTAESGI
+269 IIEPGRFLTAESGI

-288 IYIKENETK
+288 IYIKENESK

-320 ALPLNEVKNE
+320 ALPI
-330 KNIERYDV
+330 IENDKERPIESYDV

-350 KNFETSQVTE
+350 KDFKTSQLLE
-360 GDLLAITN
+360 RDLLAITN

-382 RPSITE
+382 RPSIAE
-388 IMIKEDNYSVV
+388 IIIKDDSYSVI
-399 KKKQDIDEM
+399 KKRQDIEEM
-408 IDQDILADWQKIKG
+408 IDQDSLADWQEN

>member
-1 MYSYKNKNLYC
+1 MYSYKNKNLHC
-12 ENINLSEI
+12 ENINLIELS
-20 AKDLGSPF
+20 KKVGSPF

-33 KILETKYK
+33 KILESKYSELTDAFK
-41 ELANALHENDFLVCF
+41 EEDLLVCF

-68 TFSTLGSGADVV
+68 TFSSLGSGADVV

-89 KAGIPANKIVF
+89 NAKIPPNKIVF
-100 SGVGKNVDEL
+100 SGVGKNADEIIL
-110 IYAIKNNILMI
+110 AIKNKILMI

-131 ISAQASNLN
+131 ISTQAANLN
-140 IAAPISLRVNP
+140 MIAPISLRVNP

-182 LASSLNNVEVKGID
+182 LASNLDNIEIKGID
-196 VHIGSQINDLQP
+196 VHIGSQINDLEP

-213 DSIVKTISKL
+213 NSIVETITKL
-223 KDKNINIEIIDIGGG
+223 KDKNIDIDIIDIGGG
-238 IGVNYTNEEA
+238 IGINYTDEKA
-248 LNINDYAALIAKK
+248 LNIKDYAALVSKK
-261 FKSLNKKI
+261 LGSLNKKI
-269 IIEPGRYLTAESGI
+269 IIEPGRFLTAESGI

-288 IYIKENETK
+288 IYIKENESK

-320 ALPLNEVKNE
+320 ALPI
-330 KNIERYDV
+330 IENDKERPIESYDV

-350 KNFETSQVTE
+350 KDFKTSQLLE
-360 GDLLAITN
+360 RDLLAITN

-382 RPSITE
+382 RPSIAE
-388 IMIKEDNYSVV
+388 IIIKDDSYSVI
-399 KKKQDIDEM
+399 KKRQDIEEM
-408 IDQDILADWQKIKG
+408 IDQDSLADWQEN

>member
-1 MYSYKNKNLYC
+1 MYSYKNKNLHC
-12 ENINLSEI
+12 ENINLIELS
-20 AKDLGSPF
+20 KKVGSPF

-33 KILETKYK
+33 KILESKYSELTDAFK
-41 ELANALHENDFLVCF
+41 EEDLLVCF

-68 TFSTLGSGADVV
+68 TFSSLGSGADVV

-89 KAGIPANKIVF
+89 KAKIPPNKIVF
-100 SGVGKNVDEL
+100 SGVGKNTDE
-110 IYAIKNNILMI
+110 IIFAIKNKILMI

-131 ISAQASNLN
+131 ISTQAANLN
-140 IAAPISLRVNP
+140 MIAPISLRVNP

-182 LASSLNNVEVKGID
+182 LASNLDNIEIKGID
-196 VHIGSQINDLQP
+196 VHIGSQINDLEP

-213 DSIVKTISKL
+213 DSIVETITKL
-223 KDKNINIEIIDIGGG
+223 KDKNIDIDIIDIGGG
-238 IGVNYTNEEA
+238 IGINYTDEKA
-248 LNINDYAALIAKK
+248 LNIKDYAALVSKK
-261 FKSLNKKI
+261 LGSLNKKI
-269 IIEPGRYLTAESGI
+269 IIEPGRFLTAESGI

-288 IYIKENETK
+288 IYIKENESK

-320 ALPLNEVKNE
+320 ALPI
-330 KNIERYDV
+330 IENDKERPIESYDV

-350 KNFETSQVTE
+350 KDFKTSQLSET
-360 GDLLAITN
+360 DLLAITN

-382 RPSITE
+382 RPSIAE
-388 IMIKEDNYSVV
+388 IIIKDDSYSVI
-399 KKKQDIDEM
+399 KKRQDIEEM
-408 IDQDILADWQKIKG
+408 IDQDSLADWQEN

>member
-1 MYSYKNKNLYC
+1 MYSYKNKNLHC
-12 ENINLSEI
+12 ENINLIELS
-20 AKDLGSPF
+20 KKVGSPF

-33 KILETKYK
+33 KILESKYSELTDAFK
-41 ELANALHENDFLVCF
+41 EEDLLVCF

-68 TFSTLGSGADVV
+68 TFSLLGSGADVV

-89 KAGIPANKIVF
+89 KAKIPPNKIVF
-100 SGVGKNVDEL
+100 SGVGKNTDE
-110 IYAIKNNILMI
+110 IIFAIKNKILMI

-131 ISAQASNLN
+131 ISTQAANLN
-140 IAAPISLRVNP
+140 MIAPISLRVNP

-182 LASSLNNVEVKGID
+182 LASNLDNIEIKGID
-196 VHIGSQINDLQP
+196 VHIGSQINDLEP

-213 DSIVKTISKL
+213 NSIVETITKL
-223 KDKNINIEIIDIGGG
+223 KDKNINIDIIDIGGG
-238 IGVNYTNEEA
+238 IGINYTDEKA
-248 LNINDYAALIAKK
+248 LNIKDYAALVSKK
-261 FKSLNKKI
+261 LGSLNKKI
-269 IIEPGRYLTAESGI
+269 IIEPGRFLTAESGI

-288 IYIKENETK
+288 IYIKENESK

-320 ALPLNEVKNE
+320 ALPI
-330 KNIERYDV
+330 IENDKERPIESYDV

-350 KNFETSQVTE
+350 KDFKTSQLLE
-360 GDLLAITN
+360 RDLLAITN

-382 RPSITE
+382 RPSIAE
-388 IMIKEDNYSVV
+388 IIIKDDSYSVI
-399 KKKQDIDEM
+399 KKRQDIEEM
-408 IDQDILADWQKIKG
+408 IDQDSLADWQEN

>member
-1 MYSYKNKNLYC
+1 MYSYKNKNLHC
-12 ENINLSEI
+12 ENINLIELS
-20 AKDLGSPF
+20 KKVGSPF

-33 KILETKYK
+33 KILESKYSELTDAFK
-41 ELANALHENDFLVCF
+41 EEDILVCF

-68 TFSTLGSGADVV
+68 TFSSLGSGADVV

-89 KAGIPANKIVF
+89 KAKIPPNKIVF
-100 SGVGKNVDEL
+100 SGVGKNTDE
-110 IYAIKNNILMI
+110 IIFAIKNKILMI

-131 ISAQASNLN
+131 ISTQAANLN
-140 IAAPISLRVNP
+140 MIAPISLRVNP

-182 LASSLNNVEVKGID
+182 LASNLDNIEIKGID
-196 VHIGSQINDLQP
+196 VHIGSQINDLEP

-213 DSIVKTISKL
+213 NSIVETITKL
-223 KDKNINIEIIDIGGG
+223 KDKNIDIDIIDIGGG
-238 IGVNYTNEEA
+238 IGINYTDEKA
-248 LNINDYAALIAKK
+248 LNIKDYAALVSKK
-261 FKSLNKKI
+261 LGSLNKKI
-269 IIEPGRYLTAESGI
+269 IIEPGRFLTAESGI

-288 IYIKENETK
+288 IYIKENESK

-320 ALPLNEVKNE
+320 ALPI
-330 KNIERYDV
+330 IENDKERPIESYDV

-350 KNFETSQVTE
+350 KDFKTSQLLE
-360 GDLLAITN
+360 RDLLAITN

-382 RPSITE
+382 RPSIAE
-388 IMIKEDNYSVV
+388 IIIKDDSYSVI
-399 KKKQDIDEM
+399 KKRQDIEEM
-408 IDQDILADWQKIKG
+408 IDQDSLADWQEN

>member
-1 MYSYKNKNLYC
+1 MYSYKNKNLHC
-12 ENINLSEI
+12 ENINLIELS
-20 AKDLGSPF
+20 KKVGSPF

-33 KILETKYK
+33 KILESKYSELTDAFK
-41 ELANALHENDFLVCF
+41 EEDLLVCF

-68 TFSTLGSGADVV
+68 TFSSLGSGADVV

-89 KAGIPANKIVF
+89 KAKIPPNKIVF
-100 SGVGKNVDEL
+100 SGVGKNTDE
-110 IYAIKNNILMI
+110 IIFAIKNKILMI

-131 ISAQASNLN
+131 ISTQAANLN
-140 IAAPISLRVNP
+140 MIAPISLRVNP

-182 LASSLNNVEVKGID
+182 LASNLNNIEIKGID
-196 VHIGSQINDLQP
+196 VHIGSQINDLEP

-213 DSIVKTISKL
+213 NSIVETITKL
-223 KDKNINIEIIDIGGG
+223 KDKNIDIDIIDIGGG
-238 IGVNYTNEEA
+238 IGINYTDEKA
-248 LNINDYAALIAKK
+248 LNIKDYAALVSKK
-261 FKSLNKKI
+261 LGSLNKKI
-269 IIEPGRYLTAESGI
+269 IIEPGRFLTAESGI

-288 IYIKENETK
+288 IYIKENESK

-320 ALPLNEVKNE
+320 ALPI
-330 KNIERYDV
+330 IENDKERPIESYDV

-350 KNFETSQVTE
+350 KDFKTSQLLE
-360 GDLLAITN
+360 RDLLAITN

-382 RPSITE
+382 RPSIAE
-388 IMIKEDNYSVV
+388 IIIKDDSYSVI
-399 KKKQDIDEM
+399 KKRQDIEEM
-408 IDQDILADWQKIKG
+408 IDQDSLADWQEN

>member
-1 MYSYKNKNLYC
+1 MYSYKNKNLHC
-12 ENINLSEI
+12 ENINLIELS
-20 AKDLGSPF
+20 KKVGSPF

-33 KILETKYK
+33 KILESKYSELTDAFK
-41 ELANALHENDFLVCF
+41 EEDLLVCF

-68 TFSTLGSGADVV
+68 TFSSLGSGADVV

-89 KAGIPANKIVF
+89 KAKIPPNKIVF
-100 SGVGKNVDEL
+100 SGVGKNTDE
-110 IYAIKNNILMI
+110 IIFAIKNKILMI

-131 ISAQASNLN
+131 ISTQAANLN
-140 IAAPISLRVNP
+140 MIAPISLRVNP

-182 LASSLNNVEVKGID
+182 LASNLDNIEIKGID
-196 VHIGSQINDLQP
+196 VHIGSQINDLEP

-213 DSIVKTISKL
+213 DSIVETITKL
-223 KDKNINIEIIDIGGG
+223 KDKNIDIDIIDLGGG
-238 IGVNYTNEEA
+238 IGINYTDEKA
-248 LNINDYAALIAKK
+248 LNIKDYAALVSKK
-261 FKSLNKKI
+261 LGSLNKKI
-269 IIEPGRYLTAESGI
+269 IIEPGRFLTAESGI

-288 IYIKENETK
+288 IYIKENESK

-320 ALPLNEVKNE
+320 ALPI
-330 KNIERYDV
+330 IENDKERPIESYDV

-350 KNFETSQVTE
+350 KDFKTSQLLE
-360 GDLLAITN
+360 RDLIAITN

-382 RPSITE
+382 RPSIAE
-388 IMIKEDNYSVV
+388 IIIKDDSYSVI
-399 KKKQDIDEM
+399 KKRQDIEEM
-408 IDQDILADWQKIKG
+408 IDQDSLADWQEN